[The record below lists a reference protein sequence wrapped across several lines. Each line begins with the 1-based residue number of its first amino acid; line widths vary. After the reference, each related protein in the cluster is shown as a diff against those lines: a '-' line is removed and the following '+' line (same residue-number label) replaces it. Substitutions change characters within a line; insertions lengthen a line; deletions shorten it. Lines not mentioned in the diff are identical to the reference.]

1 LDLPGQ
7 RFTSSATP
15 SRRRRGAALCALLL
29 GLAAGGTVAQ
39 EDPAAAVSTD
49 AGADSSR
56 RVDESEESYRAR
68 MELREQRF
76 REQQRSNTT
85 FTYSTS
91 REGKLA
97 NLPPDSQ
104 EHIRAQL
111 RDLVIESRLWKPGE
125 DLSDYP
131 YDPSPAAQRDRG
143 LAGQEREAWV
153 EQLQKYQERETA
165 AGSAAGASDR
175 ETTAA
180 ARGADP
186 NGRAAVAPPA
196 TGSGETVSDETA
208 VAATGVTESALDF
221 LQQQGLGPNELAPLA
236 DADGSGAAPDQQQP
250 ARMDGDQGSQADPAG
265 QQAAEAPAGT
275 LNIDELKQIEFAVA
289 TAGAADQPA
298 AQAHETLTMRETA
311 APEPE
316 AGTLRI
322 EELRQLPL
330 PPLRGEGEDR
340 SEP

>member
-7 RFTSSATP
+7 RFRSSATP
-15 SRRRRGAALCALLL
+15 SRRRRAAALCALLL
-29 GLAAGGTVAQ
+29 GLAAAGAAAQ
-39 EDPAAAVSTD
+39 EDPGAAASTD

-131 YDPSPAAQRDRG
+131 YEPSPAAQRDRG
-143 LAGQEREAWV
+143 LAGREREAWV
-153 EQLQKYQERETA
+153 EQLQKFQERGA
-165 AGSAAGASDR
+165 AAASVDGVSDR
-175 ETTAA
+175 AAAAA

-186 NGRAAVAPPA
+186 GGRAAVAPPA
-196 TGSGETVSDETA
+196 TGSGETASDETA
-208 VAATGVTESALDF
+208 AAATGVTESALDF
-221 LQQQGLGPNELAPLA
+221 LQQQGLGSSELAPLA

-250 ARMDGDQGSQADPAG
+250 AGMDGDQDDQADAAG

-275 LNIDELKQIEFAVA
+275 LDIDELRRIEFAVA
-289 TAGAADQPA
+289 SAGAADEPV
-298 AQAHETLTMRETA
+298 AQADETLTMRETA
-311 APEPE
+311 TPGPE